1 MNGIWI
7 AWEKQRRTTELAA
20 ELGVDLRQW
29 TFRAP
34 YLLRI
39 IWLSF
44 KTCVLLIVRR
54 PPVLIVQN
62 PSVVLAALAAL
73 LKPLLGYKLVV
84 DRHSNFKLETS
95 GSRSAKYRIFH
106 FLSRYSLPRADLTI
120 VTNEFLRD
128 LVDGDGGRGV
138 VLPDKIPN
146 LPFAAEAPHPDRP
159 TVVFVASHS
168 PDEPTAEFIEA
179 ARILGP
185 GVDVRVTGDEG
196 KLSASARE
204 SAPPNLTFTGFLSD
218 RDFQMQL
225 GACDVVVVLTT
236 KPHILLC
243 GAYEAVAAGKP
254 LVLSNQEDLLEY
266 FSRGV
271 VPTENDADGIAVA
284 IRIALADKGR
294 LSSEIE
300 GLKVDLTKFWD
311 ERMDKIR
318 SELAAWEARGH
329 F

>member
-1 MNGIWI
+1 
-7 AWEKQRRTTELAA
+7 
-20 ELGVDLRQW
+20 
-29 TFRAP
+29 
-34 YLLRI
+34 
-39 IWLSF
+39 
-44 KTCVLLIVRR
+44 
-54 PPVLIVQN
+54 
-62 PSVVLAALAAL
+62 
-73 LKPLLGYKLVV
+73 
-84 DRHSNFKLETS
+84 
-95 GSRSAKYRIFH
+95 
-106 FLSRYSLPRADLTI
+106 
-120 VTNEFLRD
+120 
-128 LVDGDGGRGV
+128 
-138 VLPDKIPN
+138 
-146 LPFAAEAPHPDRP
+146 
-159 TVVFVASHS
+159 
-168 PDEPTAEFIEA
+168 
-179 ARILGP
+179 
-185 GVDVRVTGDEG
+185 
-196 KLSASARE
+196 
-204 SAPPNLTFTGFLSD
+204 
-218 RDFQMQL
+218 MQL